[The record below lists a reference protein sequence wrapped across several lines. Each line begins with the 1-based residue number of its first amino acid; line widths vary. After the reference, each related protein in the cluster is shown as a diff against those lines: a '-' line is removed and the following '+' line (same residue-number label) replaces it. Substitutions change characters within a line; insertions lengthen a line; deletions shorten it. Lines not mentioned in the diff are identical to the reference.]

1 MAEDTNHMNDID
13 YNPNRLLDTLIENL
27 RLKND
32 AQLCRALEVA
42 PPVVSKIR
50 HHKLPVGASML
61 LRMHEVTGLAI
72 QDLRYLMGDRR
83 TKYRISSAQGRPE
96 SLEPGATA

>member
-1 MAEDTNHMNDID
+1 MAEDTNHLNDVD
-13 YNPNRLLDTLIENL
+13 YNPNRLLDTLRENL
-27 RLKND
+27 QLKND

-50 HHKLPVGASML
+50 HHKLPVGASLL

-72 QDLRYLMGDRR
+72 KDLRYLLGDRR

-96 SLEPGATA
+96 SREPRPT